1 MKRKYY
7 VMIGSYGSGKTELSL
22 NLAIQNAM
30 EKKRTALVD
39 LDIVNPYFRSAF
51 HGKLLEK
58 NGVKLI
64 ASQYTLEA
72 SDVPVVTPEVL
83 SAFDGSFDTVVF
95 DVGGDPV
102 GATALGQYHHRFQM
116 LYSEELEILFIVNTR
131 RPLTQTAE
139 EICEMLEKIQMTSR
153 LKVTG
158 LVNNTNLAAESD
170 LGLLDEGQEI
180 LGQVSEYLK
189 IPIRY
194 YGVQKKLYREVDKNE
209 TKQYQGRPILLDLY
223 TRLEWLDFVPCQA

>member
-1 MKRKYY
+1 M
-7 VMIGSYGSGKTELSL
+7 
-22 NLAIQNAM
+22 N
-30 EKKRTALVD
+30 
-39 LDIVNPYFRSAF
+39 
-51 HGKLLEK
+51 
-58 NGVKLI
+58 LI

-83 SAFDGSFDTVVF
+83 RAFDGPFEAVVF

-102 GATALGQYHHRFQM
+102 GATALGQYYHRFCM
-116 LYSEELEILFIVNTR
+116 IPAEELEILFIVNTR
-131 RPLTQTAE
+131 RPLTQTSE
-139 EICEMLEKIQMTSR
+139 EISEMLDKIQRTSR

-180 LGQVSEYLK
+180 LKDVSESWK

-194 YGVQKKLYREVDKNE
+194 YGVQKKLYGEAAGSE
-209 TKQYQGRPILLDLY
+209 TRRYQGNPILLELY
-223 TRLEWLDFVPCQA
+223 TRLEWLDFVPCQSIGGNVNGYEYDCDNYYSPGNCCVCDRNYSPVHNCSTVLPGHGNLWDHVF

>member
-1 MKRKYY
+1 MKKKYY

-22 NLAIQNAM
+22 NLAIQNAR
-30 EKKRTALVD
+30 EGKRTALVD

-51 HGKLLEK
+51 HEELLEK
-58 NGVKLI
+58 NGVNLI

-83 SAFDGSFDTVVF
+83 RAFDGPFEAVVF

-102 GATALGQYHHRFQM
+102 GATALGQYYHRFCM
-116 LYSEELEILFIVNTR
+116 IPAEELEILFIVNTR
-131 RPLTQTAE
+131 RPLTQTSE
-139 EICEMLEKIQMTSR
+139 EISEMLDKIQRTSR

-180 LGQVSEYLK
+180 LKDVSESWK

-194 YGVQKKLYREVDKNE
+194 YGVQKKLYGEAAGSE
-209 TKQYQGRPILLDLY
+209 TRRYQGNPILLELY
-223 TRLEWLDFVPCQA
+223 TRLEWLDFVPCQT